1 MFDIARSASP
11 SAIAPRYDATTTV
24 PGATPA
30 PPQAPAEATP
40 PPPFGTGKKNDA
52 LGRNEFLQLLVAQMK
67 NQDPLNPMDG
77 QEMAAQLAQF
87 SQVEQLI
94 DINESLQTVAGSQ
107 VELGLAIEDL
117 SSITI
122 AQGDAMAKLLEQS
135 MAINTVGRGGVVEGD
150 QMFVDRDG
158 NGTIGIDS
166 GALEGVGRLRVLD
179 EDGKIIGTK
188 SISDVK
194 AGMQTIEL
202 ADFGFDP
209 PLKQGRYSFQ
219 FQMENDTGQNVM
231 VKTYTT
237 GRITGLRYEQG
248 VPMLML
254 GDSLSV
260 PFSSL
265 LQLRS

>member
-1 MFDIARSASP
+1 MFDIMRTVSSP
-11 SAIAPRYDATTTV
+11 TSLLPRYETTTDETD
-24 PGATPA
+24 PTK
-30 PPQAPAEATP
+30 APAEPSPTSS
-40 PPPFGTGKKNDA
+40 GNTKKNDE

-94 DINESLQTVAGSQ
+94 DINENMKIVAESQ

-117 SSITI
+117 SEITVM
-122 AQGDAMAKLLEQS
+122 QGDAMAKLLEQS
-135 MAINTVGRGGVVEGD
+135 MAINTVGRTGVLDGN

-158 NGTIGIDS
+158 GGAITIDTGKLK
-166 GALEGVGRLRVLD
+166 GNGRLSVLD
-179 EDGKIIGTK
+179 AEGKLVGAATITDVKEGMQ
-188 SISDVK
+188 SISL
-194 AGMQTIEL
+194 E
-202 ADFGFDP
+202 DFTFEP
-209 PLKQGRYSFQ
+209 PLKPGRYTYQ
-219 FQMENDTGQNVM
+219 FHVADATGKDVP

-248 VPMLML
+248 QPVLML

-265 LQLRS
+265 LQLRN

>member
-1 MFDIARSASP
+1 MFDITRVASP
-11 SAIAPRYDATTTV
+11 TSLAPRYNATV
-24 PGATPA
+24 EA

-40 PPPFGTGKKNDA
+40 PPPLGTGKKNDA

-117 SSITI
+117 TNITVM
-122 AQGDAMAKLLEQS
+122 QGDAMAKLLEQS
-135 MAINTVGRGGVVEGD
+135 MAINTVGRTGVLDGN

-158 NGTIGIDS
+158 NGAITIDT
-166 GALEGVGRLRVLD
+166 GAVKGTGRLTVLD
-179 EDGKIIGTK
+179 EGGRPIAVA
-188 SISDVK
+188 SIDNIK
-194 AGMQTIEL
+194 EGMQSIPLE
-202 ADFGFDP
+202 DFTFDP
-209 PLKQGRYSFQ
+209 PLKAGRYSYKF
-219 FQMENDTGQNVM
+219 ETIDETGKSTPA
-231 VKTYTT
+231 KTYTT

-248 VPMLML
+248 QPVLML

-260 PFSSL
+260 PFASL
-265 LQLRS
+265 LQLRN